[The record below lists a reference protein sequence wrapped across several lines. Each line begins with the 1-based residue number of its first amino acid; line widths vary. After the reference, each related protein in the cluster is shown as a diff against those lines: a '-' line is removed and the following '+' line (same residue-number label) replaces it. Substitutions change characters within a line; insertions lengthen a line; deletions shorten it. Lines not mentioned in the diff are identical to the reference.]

1 MSQVLAEYT
10 RRCNTG
16 GPRSRTREEQ
26 VYKTLL
32 GTKSRIGHWTFFEE
46 IALQFPEDVSPRE
59 WAIELLAGNVLTS
72 ETQLE
77 QNVVLPDF
85 TLACQTIEPLPP
97 ERVIPV
103 WFLQP
108 TALLRMLLILGKC
121 SAHFYDP
128 ERPAI
133 WTNRALVR
141 PVRLYKP
148 GDFYAA

>member
-1 MSQVLAEYT
+1 MRPVLAEYT
-10 RRCNTG
+10 RWCNTG

-32 GTKSRIGHWTFFEE
+32 GAKSRKDHWTFFEE
-46 IALQFPEDVSPRE
+46 IALQFPEDVSPRDY
-59 WAIELLAGNVLTS
+59 AIGLLAGNVASS
-72 ETQLE
+72 ETQAE
-77 QNVVLPDF
+77 QTATLPDF

-97 ERVIPV
+97 ECLTPV
-103 WFLQP
+103 WSLQP
-108 TALLRMLLILGKC
+108 AELLRLLLILGKC
-121 SAHFYDP
+121 SPHFYDP